1 MEVFLNFSEVQV
13 YKEKPLFTGLG
24 RVICISVVEIW
35 MMTSDSWVF
44 NQCRGYLE
52 RKMAENDEV
61 DNFLLLKGLQ
71 LADILD

>member
-1 MEVFLNFSEVQV
+1 
-13 YKEKPLFTGLG
+13 
-24 RVICISVVEIW
+24 
-35 MMTSDSWVF
+35 MTNDSGVF

-52 RKMAENDEV
+52 REMAENDEV